1 MHAVLTAS
9 ERPSYRLALL
19 DADPDLGADLS
30 PDEFRQARAELAVA
44 GLVLRPGEWNPVSLA
59 ALEHNAF
66 AAIVVN
72 GLLTHDVSVS
82 ENPCLELF
90 GPGDVV
96 GSWPLNGGMLPVDDV
111 WHVAATTTL
120 AILDDRFL
128 AAVRR
133 WPRLL
138 TALVQRVAGQGNRS
152 VVQLAIAQQPRVE
165 SRLLTLFWHLAERFG
180 RMTPDG
186 VMVPLTLTHDALGRL
201 VGARRPT
208 VTLALKALAESGAVE
223 RGDDRSWLVHKQP
236 DDAPPPVRPL
246 SDGARPRL
254 VEVSAPPSDG

>member
-1 MHAVLTAS
+1 MQAVETAS
-9 ERPSYRLALL
+9 ERPGHRLVLL
-19 DADPDLGADLS
+19 AADPDLGGNLS
-30 PDEFRQARAELAVA
+30 ADEFRQARAELTIPGV
-44 GLVLRPGEWNPVSLA
+44 VLRRGEWDPASLA
-59 ALEHNAF
+59 ALDHNAF
-66 AAIVVN
+66 AALIVN

-82 ENPCLELF
+82 EHPCLELF

-96 GSWPLNGGMLPVDDV
+96 GSWPLSGGMLPVEDV

-138 TALVQRVAGQGNRS
+138 TTLVERMAGQANRS

-180 RMTPDG
+180 RVTPDG
-186 VMVPLTLTHDALGRL
+186 VMVPLSLTHDALGRL

-208 VTLALKALAESGAVE
+208 VTLALKALAEHGAVQ
-223 RGDDRSWLVHKQP
+223 RNGDRSWLVKERP
-236 DDAPPPVRPL
+236 AAAAPPVRPL

-254 VEVSAPPSDG
+254 VDVSNAPADD